1 MSGYQSTFRPF
12 SKGIATENLQP
23 GSRTLAITLAEM
35 FPAQTGEVTS
45 RYDTH
50 QVTGQS
56 ADGASYAGSSTTSS
70 SITAEWLPFGS
81 NRISAPNIRRNEAV
95 LVWATADHGE
105 YRWTALGDHD
115 DYRNTEVV
123 IFGFRAAKDYEKT
136 PSTTDSMYC
145 FEVNTERGL
154 IAVSTTTDRGEYTRT
169 ALVWDTK
176 EGTWTYEDGVKNKIC
191 SDAKE
196 RMIWMENAD
205 GSQVGIHQGRAWI
218 AAPIQVS
225 IISPV
230 TQISGDLSVGGST
243 QIGGTLS
250 VGGGTWSN
258 GYNIPALAW
267 KSPGK

>member
-115 DYRNTEVV
+115 DYRNTEVA
-123 IFGFRAAKDYEKT
+123 IFGFRAAKDYSKT
-136 PSTTDSMYC
+136 PSTSDSMYC
-145 FEVNTERGL
+145 IEINTERGL

-176 EGTWTYEDGVKNKIC
+176 EGTWTYEDGVENKIT
-191 SDAKE
+191 SEAKE
-196 RMIWMENAD
+196 NRIVISNQQ
-205 GSQVGIHQGRAWI
+205 GSELGIHKGRAWM
-218 AAPIQVS
+218 AAPDIVS
-225 IISPV
+225 IMSPI
-230 TQISGDLSVGGST
+230 TQISGVLSV
-243 QIGGTLS
+243 QGGT
-250 VGGGTWSN
+250 VSN
-258 GYNIPALAW
+258 GYSGPPAMGW
-267 KSPGK
+267 QSPDK